1 MAAGAASRFGDCK
14 ALQPLGDNS
23 LLGSA
28 IARLSQAGIE
38 DIRIISGAW
47 HEKMLQAPI
56 QGATLHYCQDWQR
69 GLGHSI
75 AFGVEQVD
83 QADGILILLADQVA
97 VTSEDILRLQQ
108 AFDGQHSVC
117 AHYANRKGVPAIF
130 APRHWPALMALEGDR
145 GARQLLQQHD
155 AIVAIDMPNA
165 AIDIDTKEQ
174 LEGFRA
180 QTLRGDTHG

>member
-14 ALQPLGDNS
+14 ALQTIGDTN
-23 LLGSA
+23 LLGRA

-47 HEKMLQAPI
+47 HEKMQHAP
-56 QGATLHYCQDWQR
+56 QFGATLHYCQDWQR

-97 VTSEDILRLQQ
+97 VTSEDILHLLQ

-117 AHYANRKGVPAIF
+117 AHYADRKGVPAIF
-130 APRHWPALMALEGDR
+130 APQHWPGLMALEGDR
-145 GARQLLQQHD
+145 GARQLLQQDD
-155 AIVAIDMPNA
+155 AIAAVDMPNA

-174 LEGFRA
+174 LERFRA
-180 QTLRGDTHG
+180 QTR